1 MLEVEGLR
9 HRRERVEEEAAE
21 EGPELAGAGHR
32 PEHDFLA
39 RAVDEI
45 GGQRGPEVRRD
56 QELLELL
63 EQCVVDGPI
72 GVQDGAETAGQV
84 LLRPTESVAET
95 LTQAREKLHGLS
107 EGRTKRVM
115 TEPLA
120 PSRGMGRPLSSRLTP
135 PALPI
140 VMTNGPFE
148 IHSRI
153 SLAGIVSSLVRP
165 SSVRTRIHVV
175 SVVRAMSRYG
185 SPSPR
190 ADVAAA
196 MDADEAAGDAL
207 ATLAAGAALGVVA
220 AFGRATAL
228 GAAAGCW
235 TAGALVAAGADGA
248 AGAAAG
254 TAGAGATLGAGALGT
269 ALGGFVG
276 CIAGGVGAAA

>member
-1 MLEVEGLR
+1 MMLQVEGLR
-9 HRRERVEEEAAE
+9 HRRQRVEEEAAE

-63 EQCVVDGPI
+63 EQRVVDGPI

-84 LLRPTESVAET
+84 LLRPAEPVAET

-175 SVVRAMSRYG
+175 SVVRAIKRYG
-185 SPSPR
+185 KPSPR
-190 ADVAAA
+190 AATVEAVAG
-196 MDADEAAGDAL
+196 E
-207 ATLAAGAALGVVA
+207 AGAEAV
-220 AFGRATAL
+220 T
-228 GAAAGCW
+228 GAAAG
-235 TAGALVAAGADGA
+235 GA
-248 AGAAAG
+248 AMALAVEAVPGVAVTLGVA
-254 TAGAGATLGAGALGT
+254 ATLGAT
-269 ALGGFVG
+269 GGL
-276 CIAGGVGAAA
+276 GAACGLGATGGLGVAGAAVIGWAPGVAGPAGDAE

>member
-1 MLEVEGLR
+1 MMLQVEGLR
-9 HRRERVEEEAAE
+9 HRRQRVEEEAAE
-21 EGPELAGAGHR
+21 EGPELAGAGHC

-45 GGQRGPEVRRD
+45 GGERGTEVSRD
-56 QELLELL
+56 QKLLELL
-63 EQCVVDGPI
+63 EQRVVHEPI
-72 GVQDGAETAGQV
+72 RVQDGAETPREV
-84 LLRPTESVAET
+84 LLRPPEPVAET
-95 LTQAREKLHGLS
+95 LAQGREKLHGLS

-196 MDADEAAGDAL
+196 MDADEAAGSADAAGGAL

-220 AFGRATAL
+220 PFGRATAL
-228 GAAAGCW
+228 GAAAGFCA
-235 TAGALVAAGADGA
+235 AGALVAAGADGA
-248 AGAAAG
+248 A
-254 TAGAGATLGAGALGT
+254 
-269 ALGGFVG
+269 LGGFVG
-276 CIAGGVGAAA
+276 CIAGG